1 MKNLDKKIDFTNPY
15 ALLARDDK
23 GKMDVKVLSEDAIV
37 SPSKKGNA
45 IEVINSL
52 KKRLLYYSRFV

>member
-23 GKMDVKVLSEDAIV
+23 GKMNVKVLSEDAIV
-37 SPSKKGNA
+37 SPGKKDNT

-52 KKRLLYYSRFV
+52 RKQLL